1 MQETDMFAELRTER
15 LTLRDLEV
23 SDAERIFQYRT
34 NPEVCRFQSWGTQSV
49 EENRNCIRKLS
60 AAKVDVPGPWYQLGI
75 TLLST
80 NELIGDTGFRMP
92 EAEPRQAEIGITLA
106 PEYQGHGYATETV
119 RGLLDFLLI
128 KRAKHRV
135 FASVDPANVRSA
147 RLMERVGMRREGCFV
162 KSRWFRGEWV
172 DDVIFAM
179 LASEWKSGRGG
190 GSERE

>member
-60 AAKVDVPGPWYQLGI
+60 AAKVDVPGPWYQL
-75 TLLST
+75 
-80 NELIGDTGFRMP
+80 
-92 EAEPRQAEIGITLA
+92 GITLA